1 MTSQM
6 LKKLQEVSAHDQ
18 RRTTQDFYQTFDLD
32 RYYSPSMIHMI
43 ISGKR
48 NAQLQFKEFL
58 ARCLNIYD
66 QNTDDYSDVNGT
78 MLAELQY
85 QWERKTGAR
94 ITYETLARFAAP
106 NSRNIKSAF
115 ERHTETT
122 NAIFDVLFYGFM
134 DLERN
139 ENSYTN
145 TVTSYLELKRRLMR
159 AEIGDGVHTRTL
171 EEVAEEAKLDAKDLA
186 DLPDV
191 CKDSKK
197 FLQVYQGLVR
207 IQKPYVVEK

>member
-6 LKKLQEVSAHDQ
+6 LQKMHEISARDQ
-18 RRTTQDFYQTFDLD
+18 RRTTRDFYLTFDLE

-48 NAQLQFKEFL
+48 NAELKFKEFL
-58 ARCLNIYD
+58 ARCLNIYY

-85 QWERKTGAR
+85 QWERKTGMR

-115 ERHTETT
+115 ENHTETT
-122 NAIFDVLFYGFM
+122 NDLFDVLFYGFM
-134 DLERN
+134 DLKRT
-139 ENSYTN
+139 ENSFTN
-145 TVTSYLELKRRLMR
+145 TVDAYLELQRRLMR
-159 AEIGDGVHTRTL
+159 AEIGDGVHTRSIEDIAKATGIATTDL
-171 EEVAEEAKLDAKDLA
+171 E
-186 DLPDV
+186 DLPSV

-197 FLQVYQGLVR
+197 FLRVYQALVS
-207 IQKPYVVEK
+207 IQQPYIVEK